1 MSELDYHRR
10 QARFASGPIFAFFGE
25 GIPYIGSS
33 CHLERKYRYRILP
46 DTAHTTIAQA
56 SLGVLLRLDDRVNRW
71 GASNIP
77 LAEYAARH
85 WVSHAQVGSVS
96 SRVMGTMKTLFD
108 PDKPHFAAWIRIY
121 NIDPW
126 PFWLPR
132 NFAKPLY
139 YSVLC
144 GFYDLVE
151 HLVKKHSQHVNDIG
165 GEHDYPLVAAL
176 HGGHFRVAELLFQ
189 NGANVGAQGTEGRT
203 PLHRASAW
211 PNNLAVGA
219 VQFLLKHGA
228 DVNARRTDLST
239 PLHLA
244 ADRGLFE
251 VAQMLLQR
259 RVDVNS
265 RNVRGKTPLHLVPK
279 PSEAFEAC
287 EDNHLNFV
295 QLLLGRGADVNA
307 RDECHETPLHLA
319 SYFLERKLVRVLLD
333 NGANVNAE
341 DKRGRTSL
349 HQALEARYNTD
360 ENDFGVA
367 QLLTERGADVNVR
380 GEEHETPLHLASDF
394 LELNLVRML
403 VDHGANVNAEDKR
416 GRTPLHRVLEAKG
429 YSDKDIFG
437 VAQLLV
443 ERGADVN
450 ARDKDHETP
459 LHLASYFPELKL
471 VQMLVDYG
479 ASVHAEDKRGRTPL
493 HRVSQSKSYSDK
505 GRLGVAQL
513 LIERGADVNARDE
526 GHGTPLHLASYC
538 PELRFVRM
546 LVDHGAD
553 VNAEDKRGRTPL
565 YRVLEDR
572 YYSDEDRSGVA
583 QLLMERGADANTPDN
598 DHETP
603 LHLALRLVSLD
614 LAWIL
619 LKYGADPNVENT
631 TGKTPF
637 QLAREN
643 IREEM
648 KRPLSEYST
657 RRAQRAQGVA
667 LLRLLYTGTSIRSV
681 PM

>member
-1 MSELDYHRR
+1 MCIYTLYLMYLSTRCTHWHPSFLTLRWCAR
-10 QARFASGPIFAFFGE
+10 QVVLYSSNTAF
-25 GIPYIGSS
+25 
-33 CHLERKYRYRILP
+33 
-46 DTAHTTIAQA
+46 
-56 SLGVLLRLDDRVNRW
+56 
-71 GASNIP
+71 ASNIP

-85 WVSHAQVGSVS
+85 WVSHAQVGSIS

-108 PDKPHFAAWIRIY
+108 PDKPHFAAWIQIY

-132 NFAKPLY
+132 NIAKPLY
-139 YSVLC
+139 YSALC

-287 EDNHLNFV
+287 EDNHLNLV

-319 SYFLERKLVRVLLD
+319 SYFLERRLVRVLVD
-333 NGANVNAE
+333 N
-341 DKRGRTSL
+341 
-349 HQALEARYNTD
+349 
-360 ENDFGVA
+360 
-367 QLLTERGADVNVR
+367 
-380 GEEHETPLHLASDF
+380 
-394 LELNLVRML
+394 
-403 VDHGANVNAEDKR
+403 GANVNAEDKR

-429 YSDKDIFG
+429 YSDKDVFS

-443 ERGADVN
+443 EHGADVN
-450 ARDKDHETP
+450 ARDKDHE
-459 LHLASYFPELKL
+459 
-471 VQMLVDYG
+471 
-479 ASVHAEDKRGRTPL
+479 
-493 HRVSQSKSYSDK
+493 
-505 GRLGVAQL
+505 
-513 LIERGADVNARDE
+513 
-526 GHGTPLHLASYC
+526 TPLHLASYC

-614 LAWIL
+614 LAW
-619 LKYGADPNVENT
+619 
-631 TGKTPF
+631 
-637 QLAREN
+637 
-643 IREEM
+643 
-648 KRPLSEYST
+648 
-657 RRAQRAQGVA
+657 
-667 LLRLLYTGTSIRSV
+667 
-681 PM
+681 